1 MKVRIIFLCVLM
13 PFIVKAKAW
22 GHAHVWIYNTVVVH
36 FNDQGMAGFKEKWAF
51 DEMFSHMI
59 IHDFDKNRNGRFE
72 PAEVKEVKKGAF
84 SNLRKF
90 NYFTHVKINSKSIE
104 VKFVKD
110 FNAKIV
116 KNRVIYHFF
125 VPCHIKATSSFKE
138 IRIGIYDESFY
149 TSITLLRDQI
159 LFKHDSAYE
168 HHHKVELNKKEPYYY
183 GQIYPV
189 EIVLRFRK
197 KNE

>member
-1 MKVRIIFLCVLM
+1 MT
-13 PFIVKAKAW
+13 FIVKANAW
-22 GHAHVWIYNTVVVH
+22 GHAHVWIDNTVVVH
-36 FNDQGMAGFKEKWAF
+36 FDDQGMAGFKEKWAF
-51 DEMFSHMI
+51 DEMFSQMI

-72 PAEVKEVKKGAF
+72 LAEVKEIKKGAF

-90 NYFTHVKINSKSIE
+90 DYFTHVKINGKSFE

-116 KNRVIYHFF
+116 KNRVTYHFF

-159 LFKHDSAYE
+159 LFKHDLAYE
-168 HHHKVELNKKEPYYY
+168 HHHKMELNKKEPYYY
-183 GQIYPV
+183 GQVYPE